1 MAWQI
6 AKGATTA
13 VGGVGRGFAG
23 AAKTGVG
30 AVGRRVAGG
39 TRRGREAAQAGAQG
53 VGRSV
58 RAGRHG
64 VGRTGQ
70 AVRGA
75 QQGARPAARAG
86 ARGAGAAPRT
96 PGRAKGGLSKFD
108 PANGGGRG
116 RGKGKGWGRQAL
128 DRARGRGGPGP
139 IGRSGRGGR
148 GRGGEE
154 EAAAGAGDRAAEGA
168 RRFLRNRFRRRHG
181 PFRKSR
187 RRVSIGVALTAV
199 LMVPLAMGAYGAEAD
214 TEEREAL
221 VLMQAACGGDELA
234 APGADGGSDAGGG
247 TQDGRLSV
255 LEVAAAAAAGLRAE
269 GVRNPTA
276 DQIAT
281 ATAIAWAESDLNPR
295 AHNATPPDDSYGLW
309 QINMLG
315 GLGPARRTKF
325 GLQSNEELYSP
336 AVNAKAM
343 ASISLGGTNWQP
355 WTTYTRG
362 TYRQYLSRVTEE
374 AAQVAGAHAEAGAD
388 AAPEGFDPND
398 SAFQELECSGTDVR
412 PVGDCGS
419 ANVVDGDT
427 APVTFPQ
434 VTPSTQTMASSVIQC
449 FGRGRHGIGCYSSRP
464 PEHLYEHPRG
474 RACDLMMSSG
484 VASGAERARG
494 DAVAAYVQAH
504 ASEFHVIYIIWFN
517 RIWYPSNGNIP
528 WNQWRCYNDCGL
540 TDVTA
545 RHEDHV
551 HVSIHYQ
558 PGDPGWARCVSGIPC
573 TN

>member
-1 MAWQI
+1 VAWQVFT
-6 AKGATTA
+6 KGATTA
-13 VGGVGRGFAG
+13 VGDVGRGFAG

-39 TRRGREAAQAGAQG
+39 TRRGSEAAAQAGAQG

-58 RAGRHG
+58 RAGRRG

-70 AVRGA
+70 ALRGA

-86 ARGAGAAPRT
+86 ARGAGAAPRA

-116 RGKGKGWGRQAL
+116 RDKGKGWGRQAL

-168 RRFLRNRFRRRHG
+168 RHFLRNRFRRRHG
-181 PFRKSR
+181 PFRKTR
-187 RRVSIGVALTAV
+187 RRVSIVVALTAV

-221 VLMQAACGGDELA
+221 VLMQAACGGGELA

-355 WTTYTRG
+355 WTTYTSG
-362 TYRQYLSRVTEE
+362 AYRQYLSRVTAE
-374 AAQVAGAHAEAGAD
+374 AAQVAAASPGAS
-388 AAPEGFDPND
+388 DPNAPA
-398 SAFQELECSGTDVR
+398 SPGAGCSGVGG
-412 PVGDCGS
+412 PVADCGS
-419 ANVVDGDT
+419 AAVVRGDT
-427 APVTFPQ
+427 TAVTFPQ
-434 VTPSTQTMASSVIQC
+434 VTAATQTMAASAIQC
-449 FGRGRHGIGCYSSRP
+449 FGRPYSVGCHSERP
-464 PEHLYEHPRG
+464 GDRFEHPRG
-474 RACDLMMSSG
+474 RACDFMATAG
-484 VASGAERARG
+484 GIAGGDERAWG
-494 DAVAAYVQAH
+494 QAMAEWVAAHAEELKVLYV
-504 ASEFHVIYIIWFN
+504 IWADRSWN
-517 RIWYPSNGNIP
+517 PADGDPVP
-528 WNQWRCYNDCGL
+528 WEQWRDYTGCANPC
-540 TDVTA
+540 TDPTVG
-545 RHEDHV
+545 HFNHV
-551 HVSIHYQ
+551 HVSVHLQ
-558 PGDPGWARCVSGIPC
+558 PGDPEWARCTHLTCSE
-573 TN
+573 